1 MSSFWLSD
9 EQEAI
14 REGVGRVMS
23 NYKDDYWLK
32 TDDTG
37 IFPEDFVR
45 DMAAGGWLGVAMPES
60 VGGAG
65 LGLTEAAIVMQTVAQ
80 SGAGFSGASSI
91 HLNIFGPM
99 PLVKFG
105 TDAQRKT
112 LLPRIIAGEDKM
124 CFAVTEPNSGLD
136 TSSLETKAERTNDGY
151 MINGRKIW
159 TTGAQ
164 RANKILIIARTTPKD
179 QVAKPT
185 QGLSLFYT
193 DLNRDHIDAKPI
205 PKMGRRAVECNTL
218 FIDNLPVPADDLIGE
233 EGRGFEYLL
242 QGLNPERVLFA
253 VEAVGLGRAAIAR
266 AATYANERVVFG
278 RPIGQN
284 QGVQHPLARSWAEL
298 EAANLMAMKAA
309 ALYDAGRDCGAE
321 ANAAKYL
328 GAEAGFTA
336 CENAV
341 LAHGGLRQGVLRR
354 ALFPRGHDR
363 PHRPGEPR
371 DDPQLH
377 RRTRPAPAEEL
388 LTTHA
393 QVGAE
398 PNSTLH
404 PSSTGTPPPN
414 PPLRGRALD
423 TSRRLSV

>member
-1 MSSFWLSD
+1 MSSFWLTE

-14 REGVGRVMS
+14 REGVARVCA
-23 NYKDDYWLK
+23 NYGDDYWLK

-37 IFPEDFVR
+37 KFPEDFVA

-65 LGLTEAAIVMQTVAQ
+65 LGLTEAAVVMQTVAQ

-105 TDAQRKT
+105 TDAQREK
-112 LLPRIIAGEDKM
+112 LLPRLISGEDKM

-136 TSSLETKAERTNDGY
+136 TSSLESKAERTNDGY
-151 MINGRKIW
+151 LINGRKIW

-179 QVAKPT
+179 QVAKPH

-193 DLNRDHIDAKPI
+193 DLNRAHIDAKPI

-218 FIDNLPVPADDLIGE
+218 FIDNLPVPQEDLVGE
-233 EGRGFEYLL
+233 EGKGFQYLL
-242 QGLNPERVLFA
+242 HGLNPERVLFGA
-253 VEAVGLGRAAIAR
+253 EAVGLGRAALAR

-284 QGVQHPLARSWAEL
+284 QGVQHPLAKAWCEL
-298 EAANLMAMKAA
+298 EAANLMAFKAA
-309 ALYDAGRDCGAE
+309 ALYDAGKDCGAE

-328 GAEAGFTA
+328 GAEAGFRA
-336 CENAV
+336 CESAV
-341 LAHGGLRQGVLRR
+341 LAHGGMGYAKEYYVERYFREAMIARIAPVSREMILNFIAERVL
-354 ALFPRGHDR
+354 
-363 PHRPGEPR
+363 
-371 DDPQLH
+371 
-377 RRTRPAPAEEL
+377 L
-388 LTTHA
+388 L
-393 QVGAE
+393 
-398 PNSTLH
+398 PKSY
-404 PSSTGTPPPN
+404 
-414 PPLRGRALD
+414 
-423 TSRRLSV
+423 

>member
-1 MSSFWLSD
+1 MSSFWLTE

-14 REGVGRVMS
+14 REGVSRVCA
-23 NYKDDYWLK
+23 NYGDDYWLK

-37 IFPEDFVR
+37 KFPEDFVA

-65 LGLTEAAIVMQTVAQ
+65 LGLTEAAVVMQTVSQ

-105 TDAQRKT
+105 TDAQREK
-112 LLPRIIAGEDKM
+112 LLPRLISGDDKM

-136 TSSLETKAERTNDGY
+136 TSSLESKAERTNDGY
-151 MINGRKIW
+151 LINGRKIW

-179 QVAKPT
+179 QVAKPH

-193 DLNRDHIDAKPI
+193 DLNREHIDAKPI

-218 FIDNLPVPADDLIGE
+218 FIDNLPVPQEDLVGE
-233 EGRGFEYLL
+233 EGKGFQYLL
-242 QGLNPERVLFA
+242 HGLNPERVLFGA
-253 VEAVGLGRAAIAR
+253 EAVGLGRAAIAR

-284 QGVQHPLARSWAEL
+284 QGVAHPLAKSWAEL
-298 EAANLMAMKAA
+298 EAANLMAFKAA
-309 ALYDAGRDCGAE
+309 ALYDAGKDCGAE

-328 GAEAGFTA
+328 GAEAGFRA

-341 LAHGGLRQGVLRR
+341 LAHGGMGYAKEYYVERYFREAMIARIAPVSREMILNFIAERVL
-354 ALFPRGHDR
+354 
-363 PHRPGEPR
+363 
-371 DDPQLH
+371 
-377 RRTRPAPAEEL
+377 L
-388 LTTHA
+388 L
-393 QVGAE
+393 
-398 PNSTLH
+398 PKSY
-404 PSSTGTPPPN
+404 
-414 PPLRGRALD
+414 
-423 TSRRLSV
+423 

>member
-1 MSSFWLSD
+1 MSSFWLTED
-9 EQEAI
+9 QEAI
-14 REGVGRVMS
+14 REGVAQVCS
-23 NYKDDYWLK
+23 KYDDAYWLK

-37 IFPEDFVR
+37 KFPEDFVA

-65 LGLTEAAIVMQTVAQ
+65 LGLTEAAVVMQTVAQ

-105 TDAQRKT
+105 TDAQRNE
-112 LLPRIIAGEDKM
+112 LLPRIISGQDKM

-136 TSSLETKAERTNDGY
+136 TASLETKAERTNDGY
-151 MINGRKIW
+151 LINGRKIW

-179 QVAKPT
+179 QVAKPH

-193 DLNRDHIDAKPI
+193 DLNRAHIEANPI
-205 PKMGRRAVECNTL
+205 PKMGRKAVECNTL
-218 FIDNLPVPADDLIGE
+218 FIDNLPVPAGDLVGE
-233 EGRGFEYLL
+233 EGKGFQYLL
-242 QGLNPERVLFA
+242 HGLNPERVLFA
-253 VEAVGLGRAAIAR
+253 VESVGLGRAALAR

-284 QGVQHPLARSWAEL
+284 QGVAHPLAKSWAEL
-298 EAANLMAMKAA
+298 EAANLLAFKAA
-309 ALYDAGRDCGAE
+309 ALYDADKECGAE

-328 GAEAGFTA
+328 GAEAGFHA

-341 LAHGGLRQGVLRR
+341 LAHGGMGYAKEYFVERYFREAMIARIAPVSREMILNYIAERVLH
-354 ALFPRGHDR
+354 LPK
-363 PHRPGEPR
+363 
-371 DDPQLH
+371 
-377 RRTRPAPAEEL
+377 
-388 LTTHA
+388 
-393 QVGAE
+393 
-398 PNSTLH
+398 SY
-404 PSSTGTPPPN
+404 
-414 PPLRGRALD
+414 
-423 TSRRLSV
+423 